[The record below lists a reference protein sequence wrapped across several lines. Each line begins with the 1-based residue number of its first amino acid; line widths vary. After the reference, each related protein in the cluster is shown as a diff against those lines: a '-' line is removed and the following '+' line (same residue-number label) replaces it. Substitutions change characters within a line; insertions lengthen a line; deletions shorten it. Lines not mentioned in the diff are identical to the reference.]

1 MLGNFH
7 LKLSQIRK
15 KIFFRSRPSLI
26 SFGTKTVLTKWRNLS
41 VGWENVLWSALPQS
55 LKNVKNNYGQTQTFH
70 RALFREKR
78 SVLPILHTTHR
89 KILRFKMRTKIM
101 IYLHSQR
108 FHPLNVSDNT
118 NIHCHSVGNTEI
130 YPLALPCLIPE
141 KGNVNKKKLS
151 RKLWILQ
158 KSFPSFKRNRD
169 AYILPFK
176 PLSEH
181 TGQMYVKG
189 LCNNELAVRCETI
202 PILLH
207 FVDLVIN
214 EWKFRNFFEGFCTLW
229 Q

>member
-15 KIFFRSRPSLI
+15 KIFSRSRPSLI

-78 SVLPILHTTHR
+78 SVLPILLTTHR

-108 FHPLNVSDNT
+108 FHQLNVSDNT
-118 NIHCHSVGNTEI
+118 NIQLATLK
-130 YPLALPCLIPE
+130 YTPLLSPA
-141 KGNVNKKKLS
+141 LS
-151 RKLWILQ
+151 RK
-158 KSFPSFKRNRD
+158 
-169 AYILPFK
+169 
-176 PLSEH
+176 
-181 TGQMYVKG
+181 KG
-189 LCNNELAVRCETI
+189 M
-202 PILLH
+202 
-207 FVDLVIN
+207 
-214 EWKFRNFFEGFCTLW
+214 
-229 Q
+229 